1 MEASFGIELLE
12 RGRRGV
18 TPTPAGKALAR
29 HARLLLQQAEHLQ
42 QDLAEYANGI
52 KGQVRLLCNTTALS
66 EYLPELLADFLR
78 EHPNLDIDLQELP
91 SLRITQALRQGT
103 ADLGIISDA
112 VDTHG
117 LQTLPFRDDP
127 LVLIMPLDHPLAAS
141 PVSFIDSLQYDY
153 VGLTAHSALSV
164 YLEEQALHAGFRLQT
179 RIRAEGFDGVI
190 RMVARGA
197 GLGIVPQAAL
207 ERWPS
212 ERNFKAQPLEEDW
225 ACRTAAVM
233 RALVRATARLR
244 QSLVRR
250 LGPALAEEPVI
261 HRRQNQQEWH
271 AKHQGH
277 LERLGEIRGDHH
289 RAHQHQAQQG
299 AVGKQAQLEGQ
310 LRPAMALAIAA
321 EKQVREEDHEP
332 GEDRAE
338 HRDRHHQG
346 ERAFRVH
353 HVQQGRQG
361 NARAGQQQRIQRDA
375 ALLKAPM
382 DLGA

>member
-1 MEASFGIELLE
+1 MHFDLTDLRLYLHTLDTGNITAGASRSHLSLAAASARIRAMEASLGIALLE

-18 TPTPAGKALAR
+18 TPTAAGKALAR

-127 LVLIMPLDHPLAAS
+127 LVLIMPLDHPLAAG
-141 PVSFIDSLQYDY
+141 PVSFIDSLPHDY
-153 VGLTAHSALSV
+153 VGLAAHSALAV
-164 YLEEQALHAGFRLQT
+164 YLEEQALNAGFRLHT

-207 ERWPS
+207 DRWLLERH
-212 ERNFKAQPLEEDW
+212 FKAQPLAEDW
-225 ACRTAAVM
+225 ACRQLLLCTRSFEQLPGYAK
-233 RALVRATARLR
+233 ALFD
-244 QSLVRR
+244 
-250 LGPALAEEPVI
+250 ALALP
-261 HRRQNQQEWH
+261 
-271 AKHQGH
+271 
-277 LERLGEIRGDHH
+277 
-289 RAHQHQAQQG
+289 
-299 AVGKQAQLEGQ
+299 
-310 LRPAMALAIAA
+310 LRKNP
-321 EKQVREEDHEP
+321 
-332 GEDRAE
+332 
-338 HRDRHHQG
+338 
-346 ERAFRVH
+346 
-353 HVQQGRQG
+353 
-361 NARAGQQQRIQRDA
+361 
-375 ALLKAPM
+375 
-382 DLGA
+382 